1 MINKLRHVIE
11 KYFNFALVDYHIST
25 KLERE
30 DFFEPSSAHLKVSWQ
45 LQKML
50 ASRLEVVDVSVT
62 WVNNDC
68 FNVNL
73 NGTTYGVRT
82 VVFKQ

>member
-1 MINKLRHVIE
+1 MTNKITTIIE
-11 KYFNFALVDYHIST
+11 KYFGFALVDYYIST

-30 DFFEPSSAHLKVSWQ
+30 DFFEPSSAHLKVACQ
-45 LQKML
+45 LQKLL

-62 WVNNDC
+62 WVNNNC
-68 FNVNL
+68 FNVKID
-73 NGTTYGVRT
+73 GTTYGVRT

>member
-11 KYFNFALVDYHIST
+11 KYFNFALVDYYIST

-30 DFFEPSSAHLKVSWQ
+30 DFFEPSSAHLKVSSQ

-50 ASRLEVVDVSVT
+50 ASRLEVVDVFVT
-62 WVNNDC
+62 WVNNNC
-68 FNVNL
+68 FNVKID
-73 NGTTYGVRT
+73 GTTYGVRT